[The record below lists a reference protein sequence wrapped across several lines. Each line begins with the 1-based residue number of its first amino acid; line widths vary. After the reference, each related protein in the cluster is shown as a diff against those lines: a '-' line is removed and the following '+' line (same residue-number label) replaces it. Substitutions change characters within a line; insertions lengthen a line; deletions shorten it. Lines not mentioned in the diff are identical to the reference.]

1 MYDLF
6 NSMGEVYDTGSAMQ
20 NYAND
25 AVVQEQ
31 YRAAIEIYTERM
43 NRNIEI
49 AHTFLKQHKEMNDK
63 IFNDAMSYL
72 DIAIEYANFPLAQTI
87 IELLESMKE
96 REPEFYR
103 KYYNIRFGK

>member
-6 NSMGEVYDTGSAMQ
+6 SSMGEVCDTASAMQ

-25 AVVQEQ
+25 AIVQEQ
-31 YRAAIEIYTERM
+31 YRAAIAVYTERM
-43 NRNIEI
+43 NKNIEL
-49 AHTFLKQHKEMNDK
+49 AHTFLKQYKEMNDK

-72 DIAIEYANFPLAQTI
+72 DIAIECANLPLAQTI
-87 IELLESMKE
+87 MELIKAMKE
-96 REPEFYR
+96 REPEFYS

>member
-1 MYDLF
+1 MYDLS

-31 YRAAIEIYTERM
+31 YRAAIKIYTERM

-72 DIAIEYANFPLAQTI
+72 DVAIEYANFPLAQTI
-87 IELLESMKE
+87 MELLESMKE

-103 KYYNIRFGK
+103 EYYNIRFGK